1 MAGGSADRR
10 PDARS
15 AHREETRQALV
26 EAALSLFA
34 AKGYDATSVEEI
46 TEWAGVSPRTFFR
59 YFESKDRVLLFGGD
73 AFNRAVVRALP
84 DQPAELGDLAAL
96 AATLGSLT
104 PLLTPLKQRIRLYYR
119 AVRESTTLAGHHTRA
134 TAQHNAAVA
143 QALAARRSLE
153 HPDER
158 CYAAAALAA
167 IALER
172 SYAGWLSSRRDLA
185 ELLDESFA
193 VLRAV
198 VTADV
203 AGGSAPPG

>member
-1 MAGGSADRR
+1 MED
-10 PDARS
+10 
-15 AHREETRQALV
+15 
-26 EAALSLFA
+26 
-34 AKGYDATSVEEI
+34 I
-46 TEWAGVSPRTFFR
+46 TGWAGVSPRTFFR

-96 AATLGSLT
+96 AATLRSLT

-119 AVRESTTLAGHHTRA
+119 AVGESTTLAGHHTRA

-143 QALAARRSLE
+143 EALASRRSLE

-158 CYAAAALAA
+158 CHLAAALAA

-172 SYAGWLSSRRDLA
+172 AYAGWLSTRRELA
-185 ELLDESFA
+185 DLLDESFA
-193 VLRAV
+193 ALRAV
-198 VTADV
+198 VTEGDG
-203 AGGSAPPG
+203 AGGSEPPG

>member
-1 MAGGSADRR
+1 
-10 PDARS
+10 
-15 AHREETRQALV
+15 
-26 EAALSLFA
+26 
-34 AKGYDATSVEEI
+34 
-46 TEWAGVSPRTFFR
+46 VSPRTFFR

-84 DQPAELGDLAAL
+84 HQPPELGDLAAL
-96 AATLGSLT
+96 AATLSSLT

-158 CYAAAALAA
+158 CHVAAAIGA

-172 SYAGWLSSRRDLA
+172 SYAGWLSTRRELA

-193 VLRAV
+193 VVGSVL
-198 VTADV
+198 TAGAA